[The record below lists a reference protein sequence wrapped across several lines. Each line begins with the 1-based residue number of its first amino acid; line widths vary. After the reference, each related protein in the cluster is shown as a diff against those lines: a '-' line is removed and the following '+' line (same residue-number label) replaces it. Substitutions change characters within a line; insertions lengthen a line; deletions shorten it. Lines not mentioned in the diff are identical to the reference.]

1 MRYTVD
7 NMNTL
12 RMLDKLGYNR
22 VADFRKYVILNR
34 INSEHELTIKV
45 LREYAKMLEEM
56 EK

>member
-1 MRYTVD
+1 MRYTAD